1 MDLSTGERLR
11 FNDINSNRLRFGGRF
26 AYTVNEYLRP
36 YIGAAWEHEFDGKA
50 RGTTN
55 GYDIDAPKL
64 KGDTGIGEIGLSLTP
79 SADLPLTVDLGV
91 QGYTGQREG
100 VTGSL
105 LIKWEF

>member
-1 MDLSTGERLR
+1 M
-11 FNDINSNRLRFGGRF
+11 
-26 AYTVNEYLRP
+26 NEYIRP
-36 YIGAAWEHEFDGKA
+36 YIGAAWEHEFDA
-50 RGTTN
+50 RARVTTN
-55 GYDIDAPKL
+55 GYDIDAPDL

-79 SADLPLTVDLGV
+79 SSDLPLTVDLGV